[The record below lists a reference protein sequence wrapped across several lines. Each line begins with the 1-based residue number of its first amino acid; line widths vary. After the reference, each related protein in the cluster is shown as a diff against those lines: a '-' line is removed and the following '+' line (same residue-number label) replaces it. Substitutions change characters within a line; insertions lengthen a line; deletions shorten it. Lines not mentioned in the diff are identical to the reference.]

1 MPRKPND
8 LITIDTATALSDKS
22 KASIRYYLSKG
33 KIKKYR
39 KDPDKKNSPVL
50 VSRKEL
56 MAYLSQSALP
66 KSKSSTGRPKR
77 KVISRDIIKQERDEA
92 LKEIIL
98 LKSQIQ
104 MKDEMIEMLKQ
115 HTNDVKESK
124 QELDKQVK
132 DLRVDLSSERER
144 SEKLDNRI
152 TNITHYLAQPWW
164 RRVGKPLPLLTG

>member
-8 LITIDTATALSDKS
+8 LISIDTATAVSDKS
-22 KASIRYYLSKG
+22 KASIRYYLAKG

-56 MAYLSQSALP
+56 LAYLAQSALP

-77 KVISRDIIKQERDEA
+77 KVVSRDIIKQERDDA

-98 LKSQIQ
+98 LKSQLK

-115 HTNDVKESK
+115 HTNDVKVSK
-124 QELDKQVK
+124 QELDNQIK
-132 DLRVDLSSERER
+132 DLRVDLASERER
-144 SEKLDNRI
+144 NEKLDNRI
-152 TNITHYLAQPWW
+152 ANITLYLSQPWW
-164 RRVGKPLPLLTG
+164 RRVGKPIPLLTG